1 MISVIGC
8 ERLIHG
14 LGKRGEMEILA
25 GSWWNPVHDKGTVLA
40 AYIRPASVSRSD
52 SVFRSI

>member
-40 AYIRPASVSRSD
+40 AYIRSASVSRGD